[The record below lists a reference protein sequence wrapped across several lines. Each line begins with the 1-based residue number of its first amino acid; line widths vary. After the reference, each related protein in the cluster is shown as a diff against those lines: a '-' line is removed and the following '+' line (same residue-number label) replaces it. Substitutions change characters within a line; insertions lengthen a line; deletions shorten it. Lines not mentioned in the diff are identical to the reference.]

1 MNKKDQSDFDEVS
14 QNQTFF
20 TPHFGSHF
28 YFLFVSITEMRSDND
43 RRDTFPP
50 L

>member
-20 TPHFGSHF
+20 ILPHFGSHF
-28 YFLFVSITEMRSDND
+28 YFLFVSITEMREI
-43 RRDTFPP
+43 RQR
-50 L
+50 